1 MATRAVTVE
10 GADGRATTAS
20 RPYPPSWLDALVG
33 WIERL
38 PVPIWAAYIVL
49 AGISAAV
56 VALEAAL
63 SSRGLFGQDPAYFA
77 YAIFHVV
84 TLAGYHLLSRGG
96 RSAWD
101 AFRPAVELDDVTSAR
116 RRAELSTTPAVPA
129 VVLYVV
135 AVLGYLVM
143 LASSPEGFDLV
154 GHQPAFV
161 AVRVAAEAFWLAPV
175 SLMVGYLL
183 LRQVRIVSRLH
194 RSVVT
199 VDLLEPGP
207 LHAMAK
213 LTARSA
219 IVLLLVQLLVFVPLP
234 NVSESARLTLILI
247 FGPFI
252 LVSVAAFIL
261 PLRGMQAR
269 LTEEKRQR
277 LAVVNARLEAALATL
292 HAVVDE
298 EVVPTR
304 EESAARLA
312 QTRVD
317 TLNKAISSLLQ
328 EREFIG
334 KLSTLPWDTG
344 TFRTVASAVLL
355 PILLFLL
362 TRAVERF
369 VL

>member
-1 MATRAVTVE
+1 M
-10 GADGRATTAS
+10 
-20 RPYPPSWLDALVG
+20 G

-38 PVPIWAAYIVL
+38 PGPIWAAYIALTGV
-49 AGISAAV
+49 SFSV
-56 VALEAAL
+56 VALEATL

-77 YAIFHVV
+77 YAVFHVL
-84 TLAGYHLLSRGG
+84 TLAGYHVLSLGG

-101 AFRPAVELDDVTSAR
+101 AFRPAVELDDATSAR
-116 RRAELSTTPAVPA
+116 RRAELSTTPAVPGA
-129 VVLYVV
+129 VLYVV
-135 AVLGYLVM
+135 GVAAYLLL

-175 SLMVGYLL
+175 SLMVGFLL
-183 LRQVRIVSRLH
+183 IRQVRIVSRLH
-194 RSVVT
+194 RSVVS

-234 NVSESARLTLILI
+234 NMSESARLTLILV

-252 LVSVAAFIL
+252 LVSAAAFFL
-261 PLRGMQAR
+261 PLRGMHGVLEKEQLRR
-269 LTEEKRQR
+269 LSE
-277 LAVVNARLEAALATL
+277 VNARIDAAITAL
-292 HAVVDE
+292 HGVVDE
-298 EVVPTR
+298 EAGAPR
-304 EESAARLA
+304 DADSHRLA
-312 QTRVD
+312 QVRID
-317 TLNKAISSLLQ
+317 GLNKALSSLLQ

-334 KLSTLPWDTG
+334 KLSTWPWDPG
-344 TFRTVASAVLL
+344 TLRAVASAVAL
-355 PILLFLL
+355 PVILFLL
-362 TRAVERF
+362 TRALERF